1 MLFMAIVIPAAVHA
15 IALAN
20 RAAVTAERKTVAAQL
35 ADSYL
40 TELVLTGSW
49 QNAAASGK
57 FPGIHQAYEWRLHRQ
72 NWEIDLMIYLEVQVL
87 FTVQG
92 RQHRVRTST
101 LTEEP
106 EA

>member
-15 IALAN
+15 IVLAN

-35 ADSYL
+35 ADNYL
-40 TELVLTGSW
+40 TELALTGSW
-49 QNAAASGK
+49 QTAAASGK

-72 NWEIDLMIYLEVQVL
+72 NWEIDSMIYLEVQVL

-92 RQHRVRTST
+92 RQHWVRTGT
-101 LTEEP
+101 LMEEP